1 MDDVE
6 RIRPTVSPRRV
17 APSVKPLSKT
27 IRLLGLV
34 IAFLAGVNVSLA
46 CFMWWQGM
54 PDAWISLVAAVLGMG
69 CLVVTHEVKS

>member
-1 MDDVE
+1 MGDVE
-6 RIRPTVSPRRV
+6 RIHRTVSPRRV

-34 IAFLAGVNVSLA
+34 IAFLAGVNISLA

-54 PDAWISLVAAVLGMG
+54 PDTWISLVAAVLGMG

>member
-6 RIRPTVSPRRV
+6 RIRPMVSPRRV